1 MMIWWQEY
9 AASSSTLINIY
20 WAPSMYKSY
29 SEIGIWKIFRL
40 NAHEDLKMTVSE
52 RMIKL
57 RPGADLE
64 HLGSIFIQSDQR
76 NNKTSGL

>member
-1 MMIWWQEY
+1 
-9 AASSSTLINIY
+9 
-20 WAPSMYKSY
+20 MYKAY
-29 SEIGIWKIFRL
+29 SEVRIWKIFRR

-57 RPGADLE
+57 SPGADLE

-76 NNKTSGL
+76 NNKTTGM